1 MVQERGKT
9 ATRVVPREGGK
20 AAEVSEAEVT
30 VDKVTKDGGTPRQAG
45 NDAAADDEAKDAGKT
60 DHADNEFAR
69 AKDETQEEELKVHD
83 GA

>member
-1 MVQERGKT
+1 MVQELGKT
-9 ATRVVPREGGK
+9 ARREVAREGGK
-20 AAEVSEAEVT
+20 GAEVSEAEVT

-69 AKDETQEEELKVHD
+69 AKDETQEVRG

>member
-9 ATRVVPREGGK
+9 ARRDEAREGGK
-20 AAEVSEAEVT
+20 GAEVSEAEVT

-45 NDAAADDEAKDAGKT
+45 DEVKDAGKT

-69 AKDETQEEELKVHD
+69 AKDETQEVRD